1 MACRDCALN
10 MVEFGAGGQ
19 ITQPSDDSGATGTT
33 GGESAVPSASGS
45 GGTGAMNMSRR
56 RRKAKG
62 WYCPVCRQRE
72 CFFVISYAILTSLK
86 NSLYFLVEDYRPSAL
101 SGRNN

>member
-1 MACRDCALN
+1 

-19 ITQPSDDSGATGTT
+19 ITQPSDDSGATGTS
-33 GGESAVPSASGS
+33 GGESAGGSSA
-45 GGTGAMNMSRR
+45 GTGATNMSRR

-72 CFFVISYAILTSLK
+72 YSFIF
-86 NSLYFLVEDYRPSAL
+86 R
-101 SGRNN
+101 